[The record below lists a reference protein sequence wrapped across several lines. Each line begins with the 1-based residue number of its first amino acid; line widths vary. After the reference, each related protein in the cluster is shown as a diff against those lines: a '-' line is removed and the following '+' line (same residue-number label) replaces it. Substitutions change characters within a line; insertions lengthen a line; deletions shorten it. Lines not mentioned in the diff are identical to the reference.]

1 MQALH
6 VTLGAWEI
14 LPSLLMSCDAN
25 CASIATAA
33 DDHAESVTQQM
44 HTPNSASAYYYG
56 NFEYDKARTAE
67 THISTAATDAAAPQ
81 PGTTSNYHD
90 DDHDYRRNHHH
101 NPKP

>member
-1 MQALH
+1 
-6 VTLGAWEI
+6 
-14 LPSLLMSCDAN
+14 MSCDAN

-67 THISTAATDAAAPQ
+67 THISTAATDAAAAPQ